1 MPHDVDCCGCAAA
14 AAFAAAASPFITLS
28 CRIMKIRNANNT
40 DDGMEIN
47 SILLYLQMAGFVCVC
62 FAGAIVACEYGY

>member
-1 MPHDVDCCGCAAA
+1 
-14 AAFAAAASPFITLS
+14 
-28 CRIMKIRNANNT
+28 MKIRNANNT

-62 FAGAIVACEYGY
+62 FVGAIVACEYGC